1 MPCLRLALLP
11 LALSIAL
18 TACGRKEDRMS
29 NFMGGSGPATSA
41 AAPMAAKRMAAPEAA
56 DAAAA
61 PAAPQA
67 AAAQQYL
74 AIEHTVQ
81 YDVAADRLAAAHQ
94 TALTT
99 CQQLVAERCVVL
111 ASSLNTGEST
121 AGAMLKFR
129 AKPEG
134 INKLKAALGSQGTA
148 TDQSTTA
155 EDLAS
160 PIEDATKR
168 LAMLAS
174 YRTKL
179 EALSTRSSDDVEA
192 LMKVTRELAQVQ
204 SEIESLSGEK
214 AHLMQRVDTQILN
227 VGLHVRGTDTLWQP
241 IAQTLAGFGR
251 NLAEAT
257 AGAITAVAFA
267 LPWGLLALLLVFVVR
282 KLRRRSR
289 AKKE

>member
-1 MPCLRLALLP
+1 MPRLRLALLP
-11 LALSIAL
+11 LALGIAL

-29 NFMGGSGPATSA
+29 AFMGGSEPA
-41 AAPMAAKRMAAPEAA
+41 AANAAIAAKRMASPEAA

-61 PAAPQA
+61 PAQA
-67 AAAQQYL
+67 AAPQQQYL

-99 CQQLVAERCVVL
+99 CQQLVAEQCVVL

-129 AKPEG
+129 ARPEG
-134 INKLKAALGSQGTA
+134 IIKLKAALGSQGTV

-192 LMKVTRELAQVQ
+192 LMKVARELAQVQ

-241 IAQTLAGFGR
+241 IGQTLAGFGR

-257 AGAITAVAFA
+257 AGMITAVAFA
-267 LPWGLLALLLVFVVR
+267 LPWALLTLLLVFVVR

-289 AKKE
+289 TTKE